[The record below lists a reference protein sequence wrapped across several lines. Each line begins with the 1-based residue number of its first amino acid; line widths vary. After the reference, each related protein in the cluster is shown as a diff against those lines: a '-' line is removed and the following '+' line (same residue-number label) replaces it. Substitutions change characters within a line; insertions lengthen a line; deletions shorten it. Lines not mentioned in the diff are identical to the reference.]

1 MIFLIRQQV
10 YIEYEDF
17 ITKKTI
23 FSPLAK
29 DKNGI
34 SIGYEI
40 LRMPQFNDNKN
51 GEIYLT
57 FRLSSYEDSIIDNAQ
72 RAIDGYLKEEIK
84 DEF

>member
-1 MIFLIRQQV
+1 
-10 YIEYEDF
+10 
-17 ITKKTI
+17 
-23 FSPLAK
+23 
-29 DKNGI
+29 
-34 SIGYEI
+34 
-40 LRMPQFNDNKN
+40 MPQFNDNKN